1 MEVFN
6 LEQIGILYINIY
18 LPNNIDYTKLKILNK
33 NEDGNF
39 DLLIKSPNFTKK
51 YNFYIKNLIIENI
64 SKVIGRI
71 TSYNNSK
78 ILILKYNTK
87 RNYNFLEKIN
97 NNLFG
102 INVFQNYIEDFN
114 DYKILEIKCNN
125 CSNIIETLNNKI
137 IFDVDENKFE
147 EVISNLFVC
156 YDEDVDKETYQKMY
170 NNYVNKINID
180 NYNIYIKNENKINN
194 ININIKDNNIYCNNC
209 KEKIGSILKN
219 KLNYNIL
226 NLIIHFQNKNNI
238 DLYINNI
245 FDENYLNILIF
256 NSFKKNIDFCLYN
269 LEFNKYIYFNCSMNF
284 FENINDKNLNNNN
297 KSILSIISINI
308 SNIKISSKIDNIY
321 IELTKKNYFNF
332 LKILEINNDKY
343 SSLLNMYLLDINDN
357 TNSNINTNNNNNT
370 IINNKYYIYCIYI

>member
-39 DLLIKSPNFTKK
+39 DLLIKSPTFTKK

-71 TSYNNSK
+71 SSYNNSK

-87 RNYNFLEKIN
+87 RNNNFLEKIN

-269 LEFNKYIYFNCSMNF
+269 LEFNKYIYFICSMNF

-357 TNSNINTNNNNNT
+357 TNTNTNINNNNNNT
-370 IINNKYYIYCIYI
+370 IINKYYIYCIYI

>member
-33 NEDGNF
+33 NDDDNF
-39 DLLIKSPNFTKK
+39 ELLIKSPTFTNK

-71 TSYNNSK
+71 SSYNNSK

-87 RNYNFLEKIN
+87 RNNNFLEKIN

-102 INVFQNYIEDFN
+102 INVFQNYFEDFN

-137 IFDVDENKFE
+137 IFDLDENKFE

-156 YDEDVDKETYQKMY
+156 YDEDVDKENKQKIY
-170 NNYVNKINID
+170 NNYMNKINID

-194 ININIKDNNIYCNNC
+194 ININIKDNNIYCNYC

-284 FENINDKNLNNNN
+284 FENISDKNLNNNN

-308 SNIKISSKIDNIY
+308 SNIKISSKIENIY
-321 IELTKKNYFNF
+321 IELSKNNYFNF

-357 TNSNINTNNNNNT
+357 TNTNINNNNNT
-370 IINNKYYIYCIYI
+370 IINKYYIYCIYI

>member
-39 DLLIKSPNFTKK
+39 DLLIKSPTFTKK

-71 TSYNNSK
+71 TSFNNSK

-97 NNLFG
+97 DNLFG

-370 IINNKYYIYCIYI
+370 IINKYYIYCIYI

>member
-33 NEDGNF
+33 NDDGNF
-39 DLLIKSPNFTKK
+39 ELLIKSPTFTNK

-71 TSYNNSK
+71 SSYNNSK

-87 RNYNFLEKIN
+87 RNNNFLEKIN

-137 IFDVDENKFE
+137 IFDLDENKFE

-209 KEKIGSILKN
+209 KEKIGFILKN

-226 NLIIHFQNKNNI
+226 NLIIQLQNKNNI

-256 NSFKKNIDFCLYN
+256 NSFKKNIDFCFYN

-308 SNIKISSKIDNIY
+308 SNIKISSKIENIY
-321 IELTKKNYFNF
+321 IELSKNNYFNF

-357 TNSNINTNNNNNT
+357 TNTNINNNNT
-370 IINNKYYIYCIYI
+370 IINKYYIYCIYI

>member
-1 MEVFN
+1 M
-6 LEQIGILYINIY
+6 
-18 LPNNIDYTKLKILNK
+18 
-33 NEDGNF
+33 
-39 DLLIKSPNFTKK
+39 
-51 YNFYIKNLIIENI
+51 
-64 SKVIGRI
+64 
-71 TSYNNSK
+71 
-78 ILILKYNTK
+78 
-87 RNYNFLEKIN
+87 
-97 NNLFG
+97 
-102 INVFQNYIEDFN
+102 
-114 DYKILEIKCNN
+114 
-125 CSNIIETLNNKI
+125 
-137 IFDVDENKFE
+137 
-147 EVISNLFVC
+147 
-156 YDEDVDKETYQKMY
+156 
-170 NNYVNKINID
+170 NKINID

-308 SNIKISSKIDNIY
+308 CNIKISSKIDNIY
-321 IELTKKNYFNF
+321 IELTKKKLF
-332 LKILEINNDKY
+332 
-343 SSLLNMYLLDINDN
+343 
-357 TNSNINTNNNNNT
+357 
-370 IINNKYYIYCIYI
+370 

>member
-39 DLLIKSPNFTKK
+39 DLLIKSPTFTKK

-71 TSYNNSK
+71 SSYNNSK

-87 RNYNFLEKIN
+87 RNNNFLEKIN

-137 IFDVDENKFE
+137 IFDLDENKFE

-357 TNSNINTNNNNNT
+357 TNTNINNNNNNT
-370 IINNKYYIYCIYI
+370 IINKYYIYCIYI

>member
-39 DLLIKSPNFTKK
+39 DLLIKSPTFTKK

-71 TSYNNSK
+71 TSFNNSK

-156 YDEDVDKETYQKMY
+156 YDEDVDKETYQKLY

>member
-6 LEQIGILYINIY
+6 LEQIGILYVNIY
-18 LPNNIDYTKLKILNK
+18 LPNNIDYSKLKILNK

-39 DLLIKSPNFTKK
+39 ELLIKSPTFTKK

-71 TSYNNSK
+71 KLYNNNSK
-78 ILILKYNTK
+78 ILILKYNTQ
-87 RNYNFLEKIN
+87 RNKNFLEKIN
-97 NNLFG
+97 NNLYE
-102 INVFQNYIEDFN
+102 INVFQKYIEDFN

-137 IFDVDENKFE
+137 IFDLDENKFE
-147 EVISNLFVC
+147 ETISNFYIC
-156 YDEDVDKETYQKMY
+156 YDEDVDRETYQKLY
-170 NNYVNKINID
+170 KNYVNKINID
-180 NYNIYIKNENKINN
+180 NYNVYIKNENKFNN
-194 ININIKDNNIYCNNC
+194 INIIIKDDNIYCNNC

-226 NLIIHFQNKNNI
+226 NLIFHFQNKNNN

-245 FDENYLNILIF
+245 FDENYINILIF
-256 NSFKKNIDFCLYN
+256 NSFKKNIDLCFYN
-269 LEFNKYIYFNCSMNF
+269 IEFNKYIYFNCSMNF

-297 KSILSIISINI
+297 KSIFSIISINI
-308 SNIKISSKIDNIY
+308 SNLKISSKIDNIY

-343 SSLLNMYLLDINDN
+343 SSLLNMYLLDINENSINNNCKNN
-357 TNSNINTNNNNNT
+357 TNI
-370 IINNKYYIYCIYI
+370 NKYYIYYIYI

>member
-33 NEDGNF
+33 NDDGNF
-39 DLLIKSPNFTKK
+39 ELLIKSPTFTNK

-71 TSYNNSK
+71 SSYNNSK

-87 RNYNFLEKIN
+87 RNNNFLEKIN

-137 IFDVDENKFE
+137 IFDLDENKFE

-308 SNIKISSKIDNIY
+308 SNIKISSKIENIY
-321 IELTKKNYFNF
+321 IELSKNNYFNF

-357 TNSNINTNNNNNT
+357 TNTNTNINNNNNNT
-370 IINNKYYIYCIYI
+370 IINKYYIYCIYI

>member
-33 NEDGNF
+33 NDDGNF
-39 DLLIKSPNFTKK
+39 ELLIKSPTFTNK

-71 TSYNNSK
+71 SSYNNSK

-87 RNYNFLEKIN
+87 RNNNFLEKIN

-137 IFDVDENKFE
+137 IFDLDENKFE

-308 SNIKISSKIDNIY
+308 SNIKISSKIENIY
-321 IELTKKNYFNF
+321 IELSKNNYFNF

-357 TNSNINTNNNNNT
+357 TNTNINNNNNNT
-370 IINNKYYIYCIYI
+370 IINKYYIYCIYI

>member
-33 NEDGNF
+33 NDDGNF
-39 DLLIKSPNFTKK
+39 ELLIKSPTFTNK

-71 TSYNNSK
+71 SSYNNSK

-87 RNYNFLEKIN
+87 RNNNFLEKIN

-137 IFDVDENKFE
+137 IFDLDENKFE

-156 YDEDVDKETYQKMY
+156 YDEDVGKETYQKMY

-256 NSFKKNIDFCLYN
+256 NSFKKNIDFCFYN

-308 SNIKISSKIDNIY
+308 SNIKISSKIENIY
-321 IELTKKNYFNF
+321 IELSKNNYFNF

-357 TNSNINTNNNNNT
+357 TNTNINNNNNNT
-370 IINNKYYIYCIYI
+370 IINKYYIYCIYI

>member
-39 DLLIKSPNFTKK
+39 DLLIKSPTFTKK

-71 TSYNNSK
+71 TSFNNSK

-137 IFDVDENKFE
+137 IFDLDENKFE

-370 IINNKYYIYCIYI
+370 IINKYYIYCIYI